1 MKTYI
6 SANGLVGARRTD
18 DVDILRTDLLAY
30 LFLSSK
36 EDYEE
41 PSEGTYIWVG
51 VESEAIYGALVLLVV
66 PSKFMNIIYSTMNE
80 A

>member
-36 EDYEE
+36 EDYVE